1 MGLTMKNFAVL
12 CSLFLLFFMIN
23 CSQNEP
29 TSPNTS
35 DQKSGKLFLKIDK
48 ENAPDNVV
56 WVEAFLTRQ
65 GYDTIFTALNILS
78 DSTADILL
86 EDIQAGEWHLKVD
99 ASDSANVVLYTGETS
114 IMIFAG
120 FTTQVNLVLQP
131 TGAGT
136 GNVYIWVTWGVP
148 PIGNWIDFNGNPI
161 LNPSGTFYETHGVGQ
176 PNAILVAGVYKM
188 WYLGDAGG
196 SNKYVMYAESMNGIN
211 WTRPVSDPVLSPGSP
226 GSWDDLAVHP
236 GAVMYED
243 SMYYMFYSGW
253 SDPWGSW
260 DIGYAFSS
268 DGINWVK
275 HPTPVIYGTSGMEYQ
290 IGPSSIL
297 KMGTTYYL
305 YYYMRS
311 IPYLKIALA
320 TSDDRI
326 NWTRHPSNPILIADK
341 PWEGSG
347 VYSANVYEINGQY
360 EMIYMNQPAT
370 GFGKATSPDGINWT
384 KDTANPFFTKEQTHN
399 NWAGNKIAY
408 PFYVRI
414 NNKDRIYY
422 TGFPNSGPYKI
433 GFVTR

>member
-1 MGLTMKNFAVL
+1 MGSTMKNFAVL
-12 CSLFLLFFMIN
+12 CSLILLLFLIN

-65 GYDTIFTALNILS
+65 GYDTISNALNILS

-86 EDIQAGEWHLKVD
+86 DDIQAGEWHLKID
-99 ASDSANVVLYTGETS
+99 ASDSSNVILYTGETD

-120 FTTQVNLVLQP
+120 FTTQVNLVLEP
-131 TGAGT
+131 TGQGT
-136 GNVYIWVTWGVP
+136 GNVYIWVTWGSTP
-148 PIGNWIDFNGNPI
+148 PGNWIDFSGNPVFS
-161 LNPSGTFYETHGVGQ
+161 PSGSYWNFSGVQQPKILSENSTFKMFYTSQG
-176 PNAILVAGVYKM
+176 NAYSGYIGL
-188 WYLGDAGG
+188 
-196 SNKYVMYAESMNGIN
+196 AESFDGIT
-211 WTRPVSDPVLSPGSP
+211 WTNNPTYPILEPGST
-226 GSWDDLAVHP
+226 GSWDATAVAGATIIKDENGYKIYYAGWSNPDGPWHIGLATSLDGVNWNKHP
-236 GAVMYED
+236 NPVLYA
-243 SMYYMFYSGW
+243 SSGW
-253 SDPWGSW
+253 
-260 DIGYAFSS
+260 
-268 DGINWVK
+268 
-275 HPTPVIYGTSGMEYQ
+275 EYQ
-290 IGPSSIL
+290 LGPSSIL
-297 KMGTTYYL
+297 KVNGTYYL
-305 YYYMRS
+305 YYYGRNL
-311 IPYLKIALA
+311 PYLSIGLA
-320 TSDDRI
+320 TSPDGI

-341 PWEGSG
+341 PWEGTG
-347 VYSANVYEINGQY
+347 VYYANVYEKNGQY